1 MYREREDEYAPEA
14 ASPYQC
20 SAVASPDDIAERQV
34 DADLEH
40 YILGSWNKGKGLK
53 KNGLMKKVNFLH
65 PAVPHFRAD
74 RSV

>member
-1 MYREREDEYAPEA
+1 MYREREDEYTPDV

-20 SAVASPDDIAERQV
+20 SAAPSTDDVPEQQA

-53 KNGLMKKVNFLH
+53 KNGLMKKVVFLTSGI
-65 PAVPHFRAD
+65 PRTTIEPI
-74 RSV
+74 S